1 MYDNI
6 ELYFNLLKHYGSGC
20 GYYPKTSKSVLIV
33 HPDNLETGNQF
44 GLCHGFK
51 VFTSEWYFGGFIGDD
66 KSKLDWIQDRTLTWE
81 NNIIKI
87 IETVEKYTQESY
99 DAVVHVIQPEWI
111 SLQHVTKK
119 WDTRL
124 QERRCFFRKHFSLPP
139 LRKIEIYPIHHRNL
153 K

>member
-99 DAVVHVIQPEWI
+99 AAVVHVIQPEWI
-111 SLQHVTKK
+111 FLQRVTKK
-119 WDTRL
+119 MGYAFAGAEKLL
-124 QERRCFFRKHFSLPP
+124 QETFFLASSS
-139 LRKIEIYPIHHRNL
+139 ENRNL
-153 K
+153 SHPS